1 MEAIPLIA
9 CLYISTW
16 LMIVYR
22 TFFIARYILIFRKE
36 KLVTNRPIL
45 HFIAYSIGA
54 FIITPFIWQVA
65 LFEEPR
71 KNWVKGYCNAIT
83 GTKEK

>member
-9 CLYISTW
+9 GLYISTW

-71 KNWVKGYCNAIT
+71 KTWVK
-83 GTKEK
+83 